1 MQIRSVEFQFAL
13 KSTTLAR
20 EIAAYGCLLVG
31 SEMGMQAFPLRS
43 PLSL

>member
-1 MQIRSVEFQFAL
+1 MRLPEGYSL

-43 PLSL
+43 PLSQ